1 MGFDTIMPNNKMVFS
16 DNITRAQNATDTA
29 EIDIATMARSHY
41 LFEASMVVNNY
52 YGLLIIVCGLIGN
65 TLSFIVMLQVCSWYQ
80 SSNSMIESKY
90 YTFFWVRIS
99 IAVKQKSIKYGLCYA
114 K

>member
-1 MGFDTIMPNNKMVFS
+1 MGFLTTMPDIKMVASNNF
-16 DNITRAQNATDTA
+16 TRAQNVTNTA

-65 TLSFIVMLQVCSWYQ
+65 TLSFIVMLQVCSMV
-80 SSNSMIESKY
+80 S
-90 YTFFWVRIS
+90 VIS
-99 IAVKQKSIKYGLCYA
+99 FELSI
-114 K
+114 